1 MSFTR
6 LNIKNG
12 CRTAKKT
19 ISDGFTL
26 VELLV
31 AITIFSLVVGMAMFS
46 LRYSFVV
53 VRQLDAPFAEGTQ
66 KLSQMRDCI
75 SSMFNYVAP
84 SRDMFNNKKDFATFF
99 AGDPHS
105 MTFISTTPPSGRR
118 MAVCRLLLVKDEVL
132 LEEAPLYA
140 DDSDY
145 LLPSLEHGEKKST
158 VIATGITALRL
169 EYLSK
174 GKTESSLAAVLPSL
188 VRIVMITDG
197 KESEYH
203 CRILTNYDDKVIM
216 TRGIDEPI

>member
-1 MSFTR
+1 M
-6 LNIKNG
+6 
-12 CRTAKKT
+12 AKKT

-46 LRYSFVV
+46 LRYSFIV

-66 KLSQMRDCI
+66 KLSQMRDCV

-99 AGDPHS
+99 TGEPHS
-105 MTFISTTPPSGRR
+105 MTFISATPPSGRS
-118 MAVCRLLLVKDEVL
+118 MAVCRLSLVKDEVL

-140 DDSDY
+140 DNTDY
-145 LLPSLEHGEKKST
+145 LSPSLDQGEKRST
-158 VIATGITALRL
+158 VIATGISALRL

-174 GKTESSLAAVLPSL
+174 GKTESALTAALPSL
-188 VRIVMITDG
+188 VHIVMTSDG
-197 KESEYH
+197 KESEYN
-203 CRILTNYDDKVIM
+203 CRIPTNYDDKVII